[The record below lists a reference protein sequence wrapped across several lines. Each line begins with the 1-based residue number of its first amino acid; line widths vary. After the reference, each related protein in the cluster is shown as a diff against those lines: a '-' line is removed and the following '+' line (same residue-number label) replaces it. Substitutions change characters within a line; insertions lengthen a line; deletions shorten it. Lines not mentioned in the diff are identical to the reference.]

1 MKKLFYNNIWNN
13 KIGKFITLFYCYIF
27 VINIPIL
34 TIYLNYFNT
43 NKYCSINLAVVEN
56 GTFLS
61 TQTTPGIQY
70 CSLTDH
76 LLWWPIWF
84 AICGIF
90 ILIAPIVTTA
100 VTMAITFIFF
110 VIPIVSIA
118 YFLKIIYKKFITPLC
133 KKYPIIP
140 FVFDMTLGTLGK
152 LFLWLIALGIT
163 AFCVEEYIYYP
174 SVAELHLILS
184 IAVFVIYSF
193 YHFYHKYKKYKIE
206 PTTFLSNF
214 MKDF

>member
-84 AICGIF
+84 AICGIV
-90 ILIAPIVTTA
+90 ILIAPIY
-100 VTMAITFIFF
+100 TMAMTFIFLGILSLF
-110 VIPIVSIA
+110 IVSIA
-118 YFLKIIYKKFITPLC
+118 YFLKKIYKKFITPLC